1 MSGQVR
7 NGATLNNSGMSL
19 HAPGEF
25 SHPTES
31 DSAFLLPLFVGDDAG
46 GDLSSLRALVASLD
60 STKAIAQF
68 SLDGIVLSANHQFLA
83 TLGYAR
89 SDALGA
95 HHRRFCDA
103 AFVDSPAYDRFW
115 QRLRAGEAYTDLCM
129 RRRHDGSVC
138 WLEATYAPVY
148 VDDRVARILKIASD
162 VTERVQRELLARQ
175 SVKRLSLVADA
186 TDNAVFITDA
196 RWHTVFVNA
205 GFERKFRWTGGELAG
220 VRAMDMLAPHL
231 GAARTQGLRQELQA
245 GRDIRWEEVLRG
257 RGQERYWCSVATS
270 PVFENGQLIN
280 TVTVITDIT
289 QSKVHEV
296 LHRTVLEAIVQ
307 EEPLLNVLTTI
318 CAEVDRMLPDLASA
332 VIEAA
337 PDGTLHL
344 LVAPR
349 LPAQALRHHSG
360 KIRWPEP
367 DAHAEAGDAAPDAL
381 ARFTFSAEPERPLRA
396 DLRRLGYDGVI
407 GLPVRDAEGRLIGGM
422 VLHCR
427 EGHVVD
433 SFQRQLLEAAVHL
446 CSLALTRERAK
457 QQIRELAFYDALTKL
472 PNRSLLLANADQALA
487 AARRSQAPVAVV
499 FIDLDRF
506 KHVNDSLGHAAGD
519 ELLRQVSERIVRTR
533 RQSDIAGRLSGD
545 EFVLVLPDCDARH
558 ATDLVERLQAQL
570 AVPFELGGTRVQ
582 SSASM
587 GIAMFPHDGVDIATL
602 LQRADMAM
610 YQAKSELR
618 GRFAFFSH
626 DLNVQAQERL
636 ALEDALRESLARDEL
651 TMAFQPQVS
660 LKTGAL
666 HGVEALARWHHPQ
679 LGHVSPARFVPLA
692 EDCGLIR
699 ELSRWA
705 LDCAC
710 RQLAQWRA
718 AGMAVPSVSVNLS
731 ATNFH
736 DLNMPDV
743 IEATLARH
751 ALGPA
756 DLILEITEGVLMNDH
771 PAVAASITLL
781 HERGIRFSM
790 DDFGTG
796 YSSLS
801 YLRRLPITELKLDR
815 SFTNDLEVDRR
826 AQALSRS
833 VVQIGAALGLT
844 VVAEGIET
852 EAQRAVLTRQG
863 YDVAQGYLFARPM
876 APAAFEAWY
885 REGGDGQRAVA
896 VEALAG

>member
-1 MSGQVR
+1 M
-7 NGATLNNSGMSL
+7 

-31 DSAFLLPLFVGDDAG
+31 DSGFLLPFGVGDDAG
-46 GDLSSLRALVASLD
+46 GGDLASLRALVASLD
-60 STKAIAQF
+60 DTKAIAQF
-68 SLDGIVLSANHQFLA
+68 SLDGVVLSANDQFLE

-89 SDALGA
+89 GEALGV
-95 HHRRFCDA
+95 HHRRFCDE
-103 AFVDSPAYDRFW
+103 AFVASPEYDRFW

-129 RRRHDGSVC
+129 RRRGDGTAC

-148 VDDRVARILKIASD
+148 EEGQVTRILKIASD
-162 VTERVQRELLARQ
+162 VTERVLREAAVQQ
-175 SVKRLSLVADA
+175 SAKRLSLVADA
-186 TDNAVFITDA
+186 TDNAVFITDE
-196 RWHTVFVNA
+196 RWRTVFVNA
-205 GFERKFRWTGGELAG
+205 GFERKFRWSGDEMAG
-220 VRAMDMLAPHL
+220 LTPMEVLAPHL
-231 GAARTQGLRQELQA
+231 GAERVAFLGRELRA

-270 PVFENGQLIN
+270 PVFENGRLVN

-296 LHRTVLEAIVQ
+296 LHRTVLEAIVN

-318 CAEVDRMLPDLASA
+318 CTEVDRMLPDLACA
-332 VIEAA
+332 VVEAA

-349 LPAQALRHHSG
+349 LPAQALRRHSG
-360 KIRWPEP
+360 KIRWPGS
-367 DAHAEAGDAAPDAL
+367 EAGDAL
-381 ARFTFSAEPERPLRA
+381 AQFTFDAELENPLRE
-396 DLRRLGYDGVI
+396 DLRRLGYDCVI
-407 GLPVRDAEGRLIGGM
+407 GLPVRDAGGQLIGGM

-427 EGHVVD
+427 GGHVAD

-457 QQIRELAFYDALTKL
+457 QQIRQLAFYDALTKL
-472 PNRSLLLANADQALA
+472 PNRSLLLAKADQALA
-487 AARRSQAPVAVV
+487 NARRGDAPVAVV

-519 ELLRQVSERIVRTR
+519 ELLCQVAERIGRTR

-545 EFVLVLPDCDARH
+545 EFVLILPDCDARH
-558 ATDLVERLQAQL
+558 ATDLVERLQARL
-570 AVPFELGGTRVQ
+570 ADPFELSGVRVQ

-587 GIAMFPHDGVDIATL
+587 GIAMFPHDGVEIATL

-626 DLNVQAQERL
+626 ELNVQAQERL
-636 ALEDALRESLARDEL
+636 ALEDALRQALERGEL

-666 HGVEALARWHHPQ
+666 HGVEALARWHHAE

-710 RQLAQWRA
+710 RQLASWRA
-718 AGMAVPSVSVNLS
+718 AGLVVPSVSVNLS

-743 IEATLARH
+743 IVDTLARH
-751 ALGPA
+751 GLGVR
-756 DLILEITEGVLMNDH
+756 DLIVEITEGVLMTDH
-771 PAVAASITLL
+771 PAVAASITSL
-781 HERGIRFSM
+781 HDRGIRFSM

-796 YSSLS
+796 YSSLG

-815 SFTNDLEVDRR
+815 SFTSDLETDPR

-833 VVQIGAALGLT
+833 VAQIGAALGLT

-852 EAQRAVLTRQG
+852 EAQRAVLGAQG
-863 YDVAQGYLFARPM
+863 YDVAQGYLFARPL

-885 REGGDGQRAVA
+885 RGAVGQ
-896 VEALAG
+896 VEAAEEEQAG